1 MVSDSLV
8 FFLVVY
14 SSPHTPHTLHQPFT
28 NPTSSWDSSFK
39 LNALNKFVSPVSPIF
54 CRSGY
59 TIKVRY
65 DPRLKCTKAELMDDF
80 DKMYTKMNEM
90 SVKLGKD
97 MPQVSEIGNV
107 RCFSR

>member
-1 MVSDSLV
+1 MSDL
-8 FFLVVY
+8 Y
-14 SSPHTPHTLHQPFT
+14 SFWWFTLLRIPPHTLRQPFT
-28 NPTSSWDSSFK
+28 NQSSSWDSSFK
-39 LNALNKFVSPVSPIF
+39 LNTLNKFVSPRFISLIF

-65 DPRLKCTKAELMDDF
+65 DPRLKCTKSELMDDF
-80 DKMYTKMNEM
+80 DKMYSKMNEM

-97 MPQVSEIGNV
+97 MPQVSEIENV